1 MAIHSRRARAFI
13 TQGNVSPRG
22 FLQQSRER
30 IRGNATAT
38 TPEERGKAESVT
50 AAGGGP
56 NAVAIVD
63 DPKAQ
68 VQMV

>member
-1 MAIHSRRARAFI
+1 M
-13 TQGNVSPRG
+13 RG
-22 FLQQSRER
+22 S
-30 IRGNATAT
+30 ATAT

-50 AAGGGP
+50 AASGGP
-56 NAVAIVD
+56 NALVIVD